1 MRVSLFLFFMYLL
14 NYIPQLNMG
23 YRIQVWD
30 IRLRTF
36 GGTSSSQICN
46 RALGSLSEVTHKLRQ
61 FSNPQTCILGLG
73 NKDIFLC
80 RMWVPHYC
88 INCTSNAYLCTMSL
102 GVPVQHITGL
112 LLTHQF
118 SNRGRSKHTIYLYS
132 SVISTF
138 IIIKKLSITNWKF
151 EYIEPM
157 FFFALSQTLVT
168 VSLESLQKICFSL
181 N

>member
-36 GGTSSSQICN
+36 GGTSSSQIFN

-102 GVPVQHITGL
+102 GVPVQHII
-112 LLTHQF
+112 
-118 SNRGRSKHTIYLYS
+118 R
-132 SVISTF
+132 TF
-138 IIIKKLSITNWKF
+138 VDALVLQQGQIKKHNLSIFICNQYFYHNKKVID
-151 EYIEPM
+151 YK
-157 FFFALSQTLVT
+157 
-168 VSLESLQKICFSL
+168 LEI
-181 N
+181 